1 MLNFNE
7 MNKKEEAM
15 YLISIGNHTV
25 KMSESDTQTII
36 NAIVEMGYS
45 FTETKQAKS
54 QPKSEKKSQPL
65 QESPKDES
73 AKKTAKKHLEQL
85 KINASG
91 TKCFESD
98 TCTVVY
104 TDDAKY
110 RLYITTPI
118 KAVRYAIKCSA
129 KECGCKYTGDYSDKN
144 TKGEVHWTFND
155 EFAADKFIKAQME
168 RA

>member
-1 MLNFNE
+1 MLNFTTTTKNDE
-7 MNKKEEAM
+7 KM
-15 YLISIGNHTV
+15 YKIIIGSHEV

-45 FTETKQAKS
+45 FTETKSQAKS
-54 QPKSEKKSQPL
+54 EQKQPKSQPI
-65 QESPKDES
+65 QESANDQS
-73 AKKTAKKHLEQL
+73 AKKAAQKHLEQL
-85 KINASG
+85 KINAAG

-98 TCTVVY
+98 TCTVVA
-104 TDDAKY
+104 TDDARF

-118 KAVRYAIKCSA
+118 KAVRYAIKCAA

-144 TKGEVHWTFND
+144 PNGEVHWTFND